1 MQMLGLPI
9 VKKLF
14 ALVPLAIVLS
24 GCIAPVVLG
33 GSGAAA
39 IMGSREKGIKGAFSD
54 SGLSTKI
61 KMKLYEFN
69 PDMHAKVTVNVQNG
83 EVLLMGIVT
92 DSAWKSEAE
101 RLAKEV
107 EGITAVINNIET
119 EGEEDLGTLSGDS
132 WITTK
137 IKSKLMFADDL
148 YSLNYSVKTI
158 NGVVYLMGIAND
170 QTELD
175 KILDLVSKVGGV
187 QKVVNY
193 IKIKGQE
200 TATEQDNNNSTETVA
215 ITTQELPPPPVNTD

>member
-1 MQMLGLPI
+1 MRGLPI
-9 VKKLF
+9 NKKL
-14 ALVPLAIVLS
+14 LVLTPVLIS
-24 GCIAPVVLG
+24 LTGCVAPIVLG
-33 GSGAAA
+33 GSSTAA

-54 SGLSTKI
+54 TGISTKI

-92 DSAWKSEAE
+92 DAAWKSEAE
-101 RLAKEV
+101 KLAQEV
-107 EGITAVINNIET
+107 EGVTKVINNIET
-119 EGEEDLGTLSGDS
+119 EGEEDLGTLSSDS

-148 YSLNYSVKTI
+148 YSLNYSIKTI
-158 NGVVYLMGIAND
+158 NGVVYLMGIAQD
-170 QTELD
+170 QPELD

-200 TATEQDNNNSTETVA
+200 TAPEGNDATIPAEGA
-215 ITTQELPPPPVNTD
+215 ITTQELPPPPQSAD

>member
-1 MQMLGLPI
+1 MLGWPTSR
-9 VKKLF
+9 KLF
-14 ALVPLAIVLS
+14 ALIPLAITLS

-39 IMGSREKGIKGAFSD
+39 VMGSREKGIKGAFSD

-92 DSAWKSEAE
+92 DTSWKSEAE
-101 RLAKEV
+101 RLTKEV
-107 EGITAVINNIET
+107 EGVTTVINNIET
-119 EGEEDLGTLSGDS
+119 EGEEDLGTLSSDS

-158 NGVVYLMGIAND
+158 NGVVYLMGIVSD
-170 QTELD
+170 QAELD
-175 KILDLVSKVGGV
+175 KLLDLVSKVGGV
-187 QKVVNY
+187 QKVINH

-200 TATEQDNNNSTETVA
+200 TASEQEAQSPPGAAEGA
-215 ITTQELPPPPVNTD
+215 ITTQELPPPPENNN